1 MFNLPL
7 NIIYTVDND
16 LNVLALIR
24 LTYCI
29 AVMVSDDGGGFFTT
43 EKWKCFLL
51 KQSNCSHQILEKFLK
66 CHS

>member
-1 MFNLPL
+1 MAS
-7 NIIYTVDND
+7 

-43 EKWKCFLL
+43 EKSKCFLL
-51 KQSNCSHQILEKFLK
+51 KQSNCSHQILEKILK